1 VKKRLKILMQMNKG
15 LDLIT
20 DSFRTLLGIQGR
32 SFGGKTKSYDG
43 ISDGYEGVQWNV
55 AVFKDRPGRARL
67 GVNLEGMKYD
77 GWPIARFI
85 EHELGDR
92 GLLALQVEKEKIH
105 VGFER
110 DAWQVTDRPA
120 IEEKSI
126 GCSGMLLDDLTDIQW
141 KKTLEEAYACLD
153 KSNSYRGR
161 AKQVVTKSGIE
172 KEMEVSPHLTIY
184 TWIWSSVPS
193 DLQEAKMLMQKGFD
207 RLLPV
212 YEYVK
217 SHS

>member
-1 VKKRLKILMQMNKG
+1 MKNMA
-15 LDLIT
+15 LDYAV

-32 SFGGKTKSYDG
+32 SFGSKTKSYDG

-55 AVFKDRPGRARL
+55 AVFKDRQGKARL

-85 EHELGDR
+85 EYELGHR
-92 GLLALQVEKEKIH
+92 GLLALHVEKEKIH

-153 KSNSYRGR
+153 ESNNYRGR
-161 AKQVVTKSGIE
+161 AKQLVTLSKSGIE

-193 DLQEAKMLMQKGFD
+193 DLPEAKMLMQKGFN

>member
-1 VKKRLKILMQMNKG
+1 MINSTAMKNMA
-15 LDLIT
+15 LDYAV

-55 AVFKDRPGRARL
+55 AVFKDRPGKARL

-85 EHELGDR
+85 EHELEHL
-92 GLLALQVEKEKIH
+92 GLPSLPVEKDKIH
-105 VGFER
+105 IDFYRE
-110 DAWQVTDRPA
+110 AWIPSGGRPP
-120 IEEKSI
+120 IKENIIKH
-126 GCSGMLLDDLTDIQW
+126 SGILLGGLTDVLLKEMLID
-141 KKTLEEAYACLD
+141 ASSCLAAE
-153 KSNSYRGR
+153 KNYRGR
-161 AKQVVTKSGIE
+161 ATQLVTLSKSGIE

-184 TWIWSSVPS
+184 TWIWGSVPS
-193 DLQEAKMLMQKGFD
+193 DLPEAKMLMQKGFD

>member
-1 VKKRLKILMQMNKG
+1 MNKG
-15 LDLIT
+15 LDFIT
-20 DSFRTLLGIQGR
+20 NSFRTLLGIQGR
-32 SFGGKTKSYDG
+32 SFGNRSTLYDG

-55 AVFKDRPGRARL
+55 AVFKDRPGKARL

-77 GWPIARFI
+77 DWPIARFI
-85 EHELGDR
+85 EYELEHR

-105 VGFER
+105 VGIER
-110 DAWQVTDRPA
+110 DAWQRSGRPL

-126 GCSGMLLDDLTDIQW
+126 GSCGIFLNNMTDSQW
-141 KKTLEEAYACLD
+141 QKTLEEAYACLREE
-153 KSNSYRGR
+153 NNHRGR
-161 AKQVVTKSGIE
+161 ATQLVTLLKSGIE

-184 TWIWSSVPS
+184 TWIWSSVPC